1 VSPGDLDQLTSPLT
15 ATEQLDFSTNDY
27 LGLSRH
33 PDVRRAAIE
42 AIEAHGVGRRGVSA
56 PGQASSLEERLELAI
71 AQFESF
77 PSALA
82 LQSGYAAN
90 INLITSIADDRSIF
104 LYDVYAHPS
113 LVDGGRLSGAECIS
127 FAHTEVD
134 HLAEILWDVRGRSNG
149 PRTVVIATDGVFGA
163 DGEIAPLPEV
173 ANLAESYEAILIVD
187 DAHATGVLGRQGTG
201 SPEHFGIAPGAWIKT
216 GTMSKALGA
225 AGGFIAADSKV
236 TARVRSSGRSILYS
250 TGSPPATLAAC
261 LEALEI
267 LRHDEDRRLRLRAN
281 TDFVRTALA
290 EAGFR
295 VGAAEAAIV
304 PVFTGSSELVSEL
317 SEWLHGQGILVRTI
331 APPRVSEQDACI
343 RLMINSEHTSE
354 QLASCIGAVQRAG
367 ESLGLLT

>member
-1 VSPGDLDQLTSPLT
+1 VSPGDLEQLASPLAAT
-15 ATEQLDFSTNDY
+15 AQLDFSTNDY

-33 PDVRRAAIE
+33 PVVQRAAIE
-42 AIEAHGVGRRGVSA
+42 AIEVHGVGRRGVSA

-71 AQFESF
+71 AQFESL

-90 INLITSIADDRSIF
+90 INLITSIADERSIF

-113 LVDGGRLSGAECIS
+113 LADGGRLSEAECIS
-127 FAHTEVD
+127 FAHRDVD
-134 HLAEILWDVRGRSNG
+134 HLAQILRRVRGRSNG
-149 PRTVVIATDGVFGA
+149 RQTVVIATDGVFGA

-187 DAHATGVLGRQGTG
+187 DAHATGVLGKQGTG
-201 SPEHFGIAPGAWIKT
+201 SPEHLGLAAGTWIKT

-225 AGGFIAADSKV
+225 AGGFIAAGSEV
-236 TARVRSSGRSILYS
+236 TACVRSRGRSILYS

-267 LRHDEDRRLRLRAN
+267 LRHDEDRRVRLREN
-281 TDFVRTALA
+281 TRFVRTALA
-290 EAGFR
+290 GAGFR

-304 PVFTGSSELVSEL
+304 PVFTGSAELVSKL
-317 SEWLHGQGILVRTI
+317 SKWLHGQELLVRTI

-343 RLMINSEHTSE
+343 RLMINSEHTSDDLE
-354 QLASCIGAVQRAG
+354 FCISALQRAG
-367 ESLGLLT
+367 ESLGLLA